1 MRKFPPAQ
9 VSYWDDFFISYRV
22 YVTQGCQNVFKGAVS
37 RNSAKLGHYKMPV
50 KLGET

>member
-1 MRKFPPAQ
+1 MKLKLMSTKIMVIKHRT
-9 VSYWDDFFISYRV
+9 ISDN
-22 YVTQGCQNVFKGAVS
+22 VTQGCQNVFKGAVS